1 MTYWLWSTH
10 NDRQLRTQF
19 LFTKNYNSFFFF
31 QKIVLSFT
39 YSHTSHHHH
48 HRRGPLIDE
57 TNCNQRWNASCPH
70 FLLNIQYQ
78 KKESVYWIYSYLIF
92 IFFLKKDWI
101 RRAANGAIFI
111 NRIFTS
117 NWASMI
123 EIKSKTLFFSFLC
136 SFLLL
141 FYQFWLYLC
150 T

>member
-19 LFTKNYNSFFFF
+19 LFTTKYFFFF
-31 QKIVLSFT
+31 QKNVLSFT
-39 YSHTSHHHH
+39 YSHTSHHH

-70 FLLNIQYQ
+70 FLLNIQYE
-78 KKESVYWIYSYLIF
+78 KKRICILDIF
-92 IFFLKKDWI
+92 LFNFFLKKKDWI

-141 FYQFWLYLC
+141 FYQFWVYLC